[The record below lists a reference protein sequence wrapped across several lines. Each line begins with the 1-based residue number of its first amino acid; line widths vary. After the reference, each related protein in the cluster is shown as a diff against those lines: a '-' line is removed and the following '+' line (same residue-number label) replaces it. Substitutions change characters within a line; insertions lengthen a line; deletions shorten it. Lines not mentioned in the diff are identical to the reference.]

1 MGGVGD
7 GGPLLVSLQGNFYKL
22 SKRGGCGGGRRMDQT
37 PIFHFILLIGVR
49 FNFAFFSRLISVSS
63 LMLEAIVFLGIQ
75 LWVVEETCITGK

>member
-1 MGGVGD
+1 
-7 GGPLLVSLQGNFYKL
+7 
-22 SKRGGCGGGRRMDQT
+22 MDQT

-63 LMLEAIVFLGIQ
+63 LMLKAIVFLGIQ